1 MSGKNRDDVALPK
14 GYCLTT
20 IGEVVEER
28 VLQDG
33 PSKDSFIYLDI
44 GSVDR
49 ESKKFFDLK
58 TVSLNEAPSRAKQ
71 VVQPADVLV
80 SMTRP
85 NLNAVAMVTDFPGET
100 IASTGFHVLRSPWIE
115 PKFLLYLVQT
125 EDFIQTMSS
134 VVQGA
139 LYPAV
144 RPKDISSF
152 QFELPPRGE
161 QCRIVEKLEELLSD
175 LDAGVA
181 ELKVAQ
187 RKLAQYRQSLLKA
200 AVDGV
205 LTADWRAARS
215 TSSRRKPGSIRSRDE
230 QPQKRDPGLRRDDD
244 RKETGAELLQRIL
257 AERRARWAQK
267 QLAKFAEQGKTPPI
281 DWQLKYSEPLAPDL
295 TDLPPLPASWVWGT
309 LDQATAE
316 TLIGLDRG
324 QEYQS
329 EIGNVGYIKMNN
341 VSMTGDVDTNDIV
354 KIDANTQEI
363 QRYAISAGDLL
374 FNTRNSKELVGK
386 VGIVRSVSG
395 ATVYNNN
402 LMRIRFDGAMSPDF
416 ACYQLCGPEFRRR
429 MEKIKKATTSVAAVY
444 AKDFFPLAIAIPPL
458 DEQAEIV
465 RCLDGAVAGIRQQET
480 AVEFSLTQ
488 AAAQRKSI
496 LNAAFS
502 GQLVPQD
509 PNDEPASALLA
520 RIRAQREASAGTPAR
535 KRGRKARGAA

>member
-49 ESKKFFDLK
+49 ESKKIFDLK

-200 AVDGV
+200 AVEGA
-205 LTADWRAARS
+205 LTADWRAAQ
-215 TSSRRKPGSIRSRDE
+215 GE
-230 QPQKRDPGLRRDDD
+230 QQ
-244 RKETGAELLQRIL
+244 ESAAELLQRIL
-257 AERRARWAQK
+257 AERRVCWERK
-267 QLAKFAEQGKTPPI
+267 QLAKLATHGKIPPKGRQAKYPEPVAPSVTELPALPEGWVWASVDQCAIDEDGITDGPFGSNLKSEHYTESGPRVIRLQNIGDGRFQNARAHISESRYATLQKHAVVEGDVIVAMLGEVLPRACTVPVDIAPAIVKADCARIRPNRELLPSEFLMATLNSDPTRKRVNRLVKGIGRPRVNLGDIRSIPIPLPPRAEQQQILTVLS
-281 DWQLKYSEPLAPDL
+281 DALESSEN
-295 TDLPPLPASWVWGT
+295 
-309 LDQATAE
+309 Q
-316 TLIGLDRG
+316 
-324 QEYQS
+324 
-329 EIGNVGYIKMNN
+329 N
-341 VSMTGDVDTNDIV
+341 
-354 KIDANTQEI
+354 
-363 QRYAISAGDLL
+363 
-374 FNTRNSKELVGK
+374 
-386 VGIVRSVSG
+386 
-395 ATVYNNN
+395 
-402 LMRIRFDGAMSPDF
+402 
-416 ACYQLCGPEFRRR
+416 
-429 MEKIKKATTSVAAVY
+429 
-444 AKDFFPLAIAIPPL
+444 LAIERGL
-458 DEQAEIV
+458 
-465 RCLDGAVAGIRQQET
+465 
-480 AVEFSLTQ
+480 SLL
-488 AAAQRKSI
+488 AAQRMNL